1 MAKLALDGLAKRRKA
16 HAPPH
21 TKRAQHATVHRIRSG
36 DDCISTGSASHRL
49 AHAVNP
55 LVTQWR
61 GERGLERSPTHP
73 PLTALED
80 GCDFLGQ
87 PLRTYAGT
95 RRIKPARTHRHRCLG
110 HLRAMV
116 QATKPTTAGQ
126 LMAQRK
132 PVMRGWAHSHRHVV
146 RQATCITVETA
157 ICRRLGSWATR
168 RPPKTSGRGVA
179 KQDVCTHNGRQGPFV
194 GTGAG
199 PQGHPDDLALCRAG
213 DVPMHRQVKLTGAAH
228 PYDPQGEG
236 SGEERLGVKMAHPLK
251 GRRHLRSLW
260 QQPHGLGPVCPQ
272 QSTRRTGGHNHHG
285 IWRTHGGRETAAN
298 RVLLH
303 PTCPRQVQSQQ

>member
-168 RPPKTSGRGVA
+168 RPPKTSGRGVGSKTFARTTDA
-179 KQDVCTHNGRQGPFV
+179 KGPSWGQARVPRGTPTTSRSVVQG
-194 GTGAG
+194 
-199 PQGHPDDLALCRAG
+199 
-213 DVPMHRQVKLTGAAH
+213 
-228 PYDPQGEG
+228 
-236 SGEERLGVKMAHPLK
+236 
-251 GRRHLRSLW
+251 
-260 QQPHGLGPVCPQ
+260 
-272 QSTRRTGGHNHHG
+272 
-285 IWRTHGGRETAAN
+285 
-298 RVLLH
+298 
-303 PTCPRQVQSQQ
+303 TCPCTGRSNSQAQHTRMTPKGKGPAKNASA